1 MKLRDYQQRA
11 INELYQWFRD
21 NQTGNVCMVLP
32 TGAGKSVIIAAL
44 CKDALTSWP
53 ETRVLMLTSS
63 RELVSQNAARMRSVW
78 PNAPMGVYSAG
89 LNKRQLGEPIT
100 FGGIQSL
107 AGKADQIGHQDLI
120 FIDEAHSISHKQT
133 GQYRELIADLT
144 KINPHLR
151 IVGLTGTPYR
161 LGHGFIDEGPDAIFS
176 DLLYSVTITE
186 LLDQGHLAPLR
197 SKHTATEYDTSKVA
211 IRAGDYVVSEL
222 EKLVDTDEYNHAVV
236 DEMMARASDRKAW
249 LIFAVGVS
257 HAQHIADLLNE
268 RGVPTGCVHG
278 GVPGTERKQML
289 ADFNIGKLRALT
301 SVGVLTTGYDEPR
314 IDMIAMLR
322 STQSTG
328 LFVQMAGRG
337 LRTHQDK
344 ADCLVLDFAGN
355 VATHGPITN
364 PKPPKS
370 PKKKGQ
376 QESSEKPTKVCPQ
389 CEEVLATNARQC
401 TSCGRDFGE
410 EMKQEELKLLKLHN
424 DDILAKEE
432 AKAMLVA
439 RWQWKVHTSKT
450 SGKEM
455 LAVSYYSARLLDDPV
470 TEYFAVTH
478 EGYAG
483 DKANRQIKAITENA
497 NGNAVVAP
505 SRIEPQDMLA
515 FVSSISRMQ
524 PPAEIQYQREGK
536 YHRVTKR
543 TWKNGKSV

>member
-1 MKLRDYQQRA
+1 MKPRDYQQNA
-11 INELYQWFRD
+11 INDLYQWFRQ
-21 NQTGNVCMVLP
+21 NSTGHPCMVLP

-44 CKDALTSWP
+44 CRDALTSWP
-53 ETRVLMLTSS
+53 ETRILMLAHS
-63 RELVSQNAARMRSVW
+63 RELVGQNAERMRSMW
-78 PNAPMGVYSAG
+78 PNAPLGIYSAG

-100 FGGIQSL
+100 FASVQSV
-107 AGKADQIGHQDLI
+107 AKKAKEIGHIDLI
-120 FIDEAHSISHKQT
+120 FIDECHAINHKQT
-133 GQYRELIADLT
+133 GQYRDLIADLT
-144 KINPHLR
+144 EINPALR
-151 IVGLTGTPYR
+151 IIGCTATPYR
-161 LGHGFIDEGPDAIFS
+161 LGHGFIDEGEDAIFS
-176 DLLYSVTITE
+176 DLLYSVTITD
-186 LLDQGHLAPLR
+186 LLSKGHLAPLR
-197 SKHTATEYDTSKVA
+197 SKHTAIEYDTSTVG
-211 IRAGDYVVSEL
+211 IRGGDYVVSEL

-236 DEMMARASDRKAW
+236 EEMMRRASDRKAW

-257 HAQHIADLLNE
+257 HAQHISDLLSE
-268 RGVPTGCVHG
+268 KGVSSACVHG
-278 GVPGTERKQML
+278 GTPSAQRKQTL
-289 ADFNIGKLRALT
+289 SDFKAGTVRALVN
-301 SVGVLTTGYDEPR
+301 VGVLTTGFDEPR

-322 STQSTG
+322 PTASTG
-328 LFVQMAGRG
+328 LYVQMAGRG
-337 LRTHQDK
+337 LRTHPEKQ
-344 ADCLVLDFAGN
+344 DCLVLDFAGN
-355 VATHGPITN
+355 VSTHGPITN
-364 PKPPKS
+364 PKPPNA
-370 PKKKGQ
+370 PKKKKG
-376 QESSEKPTKVCPQ
+376 EAEEKPTKVCPK
-389 CEEVLATNARQC
+389 CEEVLSRNAKEC
-401 TSCGRDFGE
+401 PCGHDFGE

-483 DKANRQIKAITENA
+483 DKANRQIKAIAENA